1 MNTDPVS
8 QPRTALRAVHGYG
21 PGGDFVALRGYPEPM
36 PTLNLHGA
44 NIAYD
49 EAGSG
54 HPLLLVHAG
63 IANRHMWDA
72 VWEPLASRFR
82 VIRPDLRGFG
92 ESIAATEPFTNW
104 HDLARLLRAL
114 DAVPAHVI
122 GVSSGGAASLDLA
135 LAEPYKVDRLVLVA
149 PGLAGWE
156 WADQLKA
163 DWDAEEAA
171 WVRGDLDEVAWA
183 NVRTW
188 VDGPVRGG
196 PAPEELRQAVFDM
209 YRPALQLQKVEGAE
223 DSGSLE
229 PRSSGRLGEVGA
241 KTLVIVGELDQPD
254 MMKVGEH
261 LAQEIPDA
269 RLVTMPGV
277 SHLPPMEAPDEFVMI
292 VTEFLAE

>member
-1 MNTDPVS
+1 
-8 QPRTALRAVHGYG
+8 
-21 PGGDFVALRGYPEPM
+21 M
-36 PTLNLHGA
+36 PSLNLHGA
-44 NIAYD
+44 DIAYD

-63 IANRHMWDA
+63 IANRHMWDP
-72 VWEPLASRFR
+72 VWEALAARYR

-92 ESIAATEPFTNW
+92 ESVAATEPFTNW

-122 GVSSGGAASLDLA
+122 GVSMGGGASLDLV

-149 PGLAGWE
+149 PGLLGWA

-163 DWDAEEAA
+163 DWAAEEAA

-188 VDGPVRGG
+188 IDGPLRGG
-196 PAPEELRQAVFDM
+196 EASVEQRQAVFDM
-209 YRPALQLQKVEGAE
+209 YRPALQLQKVEGAV
-223 DSGSLE
+223 DSEALQPPSA
-229 PRSSGRLGEVGA
+229 GRLSEIA
-241 KTLVIVGELDQPD
+241 ARTLVIVGELDQPD
-254 MMKVGEH
+254 MMKVGAH
-261 LAQEIPDA
+261 LAHEIPGA

-277 SHLPPMEAPDEFVMI
+277 AHLPPMEAPDEFVRI
-292 VTEFLAE
+292 VTEFLES

>member
-1 MNTDPVS
+1 
-8 QPRTALRAVHGYG
+8 
-21 PGGDFVALRGYPEPM
+21 M
-36 PTLNLHGA
+36 PSLNLHGA
-44 NIAYD
+44 DIAYD

-63 IANRHMWDA
+63 IANRHMWDP
-72 VWEPLASRFR
+72 VWEALAARYR

-92 ESIAATEPFTNW
+92 ESVAATEPFTNW

-122 GVSSGGAASLDLA
+122 GVSMGGGASLDLV

-149 PGLAGWE
+149 PGLLGWA

-163 DWDAEEAA
+163 DWAAEEAA

-188 VDGPVRGG
+188 IDGPLRGG
-196 PAPEELRQAVFDM
+196 EASAELRQAVFDM
-209 YRPALQLQKVEGAE
+209 YRPALQLQTVEGAV
-223 DSGSLE
+223 DSEALQPPSA
-229 PRSSGRLGEVGA
+229 GRLSEIA
-241 KTLVIVGELDQPD
+241 ARTLVIVGELDQPD

-261 LAQEIPDA
+261 LAHEIPDA
-269 RLVTMPGV
+269 RLVTMPGA
-277 SHLPPMEAPDEFVMI
+277 SHLPPMEAPDEFVRI
-292 VTEFLAE
+292 VTEFLES

>member
-1 MNTDPVS
+1 
-8 QPRTALRAVHGYG
+8 
-21 PGGDFVALRGYPEPM
+21 M

-44 NIAYD
+44 DIAYD
-49 EAGSG
+49 EAGTG

-63 IANRHMWDA
+63 IANRHMWDS
-72 VWEPLASRFR
+72 VWEALAARFR

-122 GVSSGGAASLDLA
+122 GVSMGGGAALDLA

-149 PGLAGWE
+149 SGLFGWE

-163 DWDAEEAA
+163 DWEAEEAA
-171 WVRGDLDEVAWA
+171 WQRGDLDEVAWA

-196 PAPEELRQAVFDM
+196 EAPAELRQAVFDM
-209 YRPALQLQKVEGAE
+209 YRPALDLQKVEGAVDGE
-223 DSGSLE
+223 PLE
-229 PRSSGRLGEVGA
+229 PRAADRLAEVA
-241 KTLVIVGELDQPD
+241 APTLVVVGELDQPD
-254 MMKVGEH
+254 MMKIGEK

-269 RLVTMPGV
+269 RLVRMPGV
-277 SHLPPMEAPDEFVMI
+277 AHLPPMEAPAEFLRI
-292 VTEFLAE
+292 VTEFLEG

>member
-1 MNTDPVS
+1 MGTVMGATLWPF
-8 QPRTALRAVHGYG
+8 A
-21 PGGDFVALRGYPEPM
+21 GYPEPM

-44 NIAYD
+44 DIAYD
-49 EAGSG
+49 EAGTG

-63 IANRHMWDA
+63 IANRHMWDP
-72 VWEPLASRFR
+72 VWEPLAARFR

-122 GVSSGGAASLDLA
+122 GVSSGAGASLDLA

-163 DWDAEEAA
+163 DWEAEGAA
-171 WVRGDLDEVAWA
+171 WQAGDLDQVAWA

-188 VDGPVRGG
+188 VDGPLRGG
-196 PAPEELRQAVFDM
+196 PAPTELRQAVFDM
-209 YRPALQLQKVEGAE
+209 YRPALQLQKVEGAV
-223 DSGSLE
+223 DSDALE
-229 PRSSGRLGEVGA
+229 PRSSGRLAEIGA
-241 KTLVIVGELDQPD
+241 QTLVIVGELDQPD

-261 LAQEIPDA
+261 LAREIPEA
-269 RLVTMPGV
+269 RLVVMPGV
-277 SHLPPMEAPDEFVMI
+277 SHLPPMEDPDEFVRI
-292 VTEFLAE
+292 VTDFLER

>member
-1 MNTDPVS
+1 
-8 QPRTALRAVHGYG
+8 
-21 PGGDFVALRGYPEPM
+21 M

-44 NIAYD
+44 DIAYD

-63 IANRHMWDA
+63 IANRHMWDP
-72 VWEPLASRFR
+72 VWEALASHFR

-122 GVSSGGAASLDLA
+122 GVSAGGGASLDLA
-135 LAEPYKVDRLVLVA
+135 LAEPYKVERLVLVA

-163 DWDAEEAA
+163 DWEAEEAA

-188 VDGPVRGG
+188 VDGPLRGG
-196 PAPEELRQAVFDM
+196 EAPAELRQAVFDM
-209 YRPALQLQKVEGAE
+209 YRPALQLQKVEGAV
-223 DSGSLE
+223 DSDALE
-229 PRSSGRLGEVGA
+229 PRSSGRLGEVVA
-241 KTLVIVGELDQPD
+241 PTLVIVGELDQPD

-261 LAQEIPDA
+261 LAREISGA

-277 SHLPPMEAPDEFVMI
+277 SHLPPMEAPDEFVRI
-292 VTEFLAE
+292 VTEFLES